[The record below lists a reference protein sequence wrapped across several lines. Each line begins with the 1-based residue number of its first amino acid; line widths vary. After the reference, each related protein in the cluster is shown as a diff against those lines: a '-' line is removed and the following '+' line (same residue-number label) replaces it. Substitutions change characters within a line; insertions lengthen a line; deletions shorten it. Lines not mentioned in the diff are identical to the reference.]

1 MIDEFKEAVNRK
13 YPEGVVFVSAIS
25 GEGKPNV
32 MPAGWF
38 MFTSHHP
45 LMVAV
50 SIGHERYTNQLIKE
64 QGELVIAFPS
74 FEMAADVIITGRKSG
89 RDHDKLGK
97 TSLHLIHAQKV
108 RPYLIA
114 GALANL
120 ECILQSYHETGDHT
134 IFVGE
139 VVACRVEGLSRK
151 RLMNFGMGDFAV
163 AMMDPEAMIRLES

>member
-1 MIDEFKEAVNRK
+1 MTDPFKDAVIRK
-13 YPEGVVFVSAIS
+13 YPEGVVLVSTIS
-25 GEGKPNV
+25 NEGKTNV

-64 QGELVIAFPS
+64 QGEMVIAFPS
-74 FEMAADVIITGRKSG
+74 FEMAADVIITGSKSG
-89 RDHDKLGK
+89 RDHDKLGE
-97 TSLHLIHAQKV
+97 TGLRLIPAQKV
-108 RPYLIA
+108 QPYLIA
-114 GALANL
+114 GALANF
-120 ECILQSYHETGDHT
+120 ECIVQSQLETGDHT

-139 VVACRVEGLSRK
+139 VVACRVEGLPRK

-163 AMMDPEAMIRLES
+163 ALMDPESSFRFEP